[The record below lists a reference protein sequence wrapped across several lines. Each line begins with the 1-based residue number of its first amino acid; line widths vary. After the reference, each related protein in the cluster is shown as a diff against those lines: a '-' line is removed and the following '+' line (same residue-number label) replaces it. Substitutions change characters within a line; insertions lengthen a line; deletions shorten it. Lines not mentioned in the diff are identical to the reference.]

1 MNIQA
6 KSDDIPETKVYNMH
20 IKYLYILGLA
30 FYLSG
35 CGINNIPAYDEEV
48 TASWSQVLNQYKRRA
63 DLVPNLVDTVKAYA
77 EHESSVFIEVTKA
90 RSRVLDLQ
98 LPEDITSN
106 KDALND
112 FQNNQ
117 KQLGDALS
125 RLLLVVEQYPD
136 LKSNRN
142 YIALQSQLEGTENRI
157 AIARRDYIKAV
168 QQYNTELRTYPGKIW
183 KSVLYSEA
191 RLRENFTTS
200 DTVDNVPVV
209 NLKQ

>member
-1 MNIQA
+1 MKKQG
-6 KSDDIPETKVYNMH
+6 KFDDMPDTKVYNMH
-20 IKYLYILGLA
+20 YKYLYILVLV

-35 CGINNIPAYDEEV
+35 CGINNIPVYDEEV
-48 TASWSQVLNQYKRRA
+48 TASWSQVLNQYKRRT

-77 EHESSVFIEVTKA
+77 EHENSVFIEVTKA
-90 RSRVLDLQ
+90 RSRVLGMQ
-98 LPEDITSN
+98 LPEDITSD
-106 KDALND
+106 KVALSD
-112 FQNNQ
+112 FQNSQ
-117 KQLGDALS
+117 KQLGNALS
-125 RLLLVVEQYPD
+125 KLLLVVEQYPD

-200 DTVDNVPVV
+200 DTVDNVPAI
-209 NLKQ
+209 NL